1 MKIIVN
7 GVETDLDAPNL
18 ADALEALG
26 YGGAAVATA
35 LNEAFVPSA
44 LRATT
49 PLSNGDR
56 LEIVAPKQGG

>member
-1 MKIIVN
+1 
-7 GVETDLDAPNL
+7 
-18 ADALEALG
+18 LG

-44 LRATT
+44 LRAST
-49 PLSNGDR
+49 PLSDGDR

>member
-7 GVETDLDAPNL
+7 GVEADLDAPNL
-18 ADALEALG
+18 AHALEALG

-44 LRATT
+44 LRASTT
-49 PLSNGDR
+49 LSDGDR

>member
-7 GVETDLDAPNL
+7 GVKADVLACDLA
-18 ADALEALG
+18 AALEELG

-35 LNEAFVPSA
+35 LNEAFVPGA
-44 LRATT
+44 LRASTS
-49 PLSNGDR
+49 LSNGDR